1 MKFLMDLFLPVCN
14 VYPTMALLAYDFK
27 RKTKDMIWN
36 AEYISIDSAK
46 ETKTCEALVRR
57 GLLGPELALRF
68 QPAWRRYL
76 HPIVKRN
83 MFIWQCFLQRRF
95 WTWGLLLLT
104 LIFCFL
110 Y

>member
-1 MKFLMDLFLPVCN
+1 MEFPELNRNEVFDGLISACWYN

-36 AEYISIDSAK
+36 AEYIFIDSAK
-46 ETKTCEALVRR
+46 ETKTCEALVRK

-76 HPIVKRN
+76 HAIVKRS
-83 MFIWQCFLQRRF
+83 MLIWQCFLQRRF
-95 WTWGLLLLT
+95 WIWS
-104 LIFCFL
+104 
-110 Y
+110 